1 MTKVPN
7 TPAQTPVKKVKAFK
21 FIFGDENSAQE
32 FINKANEKEHVD
44 FAQHMRAYYHKEDA
58 KKTEVLV
65 TSSTG
70 SVIYDTLL
78 LHTLSD
84 EAEKLGGVL
93 MYT

>member
-1 MTKVPN
+1 MAKITD
-7 TPAQTPVKKVKAFK
+7 TQAQTPVKTFK
-21 FIFGDENSAQE
+21 FIFKDEDSAKE
-32 FINKANEKEHVD
+32 FIQKANEKEHVD
-44 FAQHMRAYYHKEDA
+44 YAQHPRAYYHKEDA

-65 TSSTG
+65 KSSTG

-93 MYT
+93 MYA